1 MAIVS
6 TVDLLGLALSSS
18 GAITTN
24 TTTAGAILDTA
35 QFEMGITYFMGCPA
49 RTDGTYKLLLEWG
62 DNSALSDAVAVPAAN
77 LLVTTGANPVT
88 TGITAATASGGEFL
102 KVGVICG
109 DKRYIRASVVSTGV
123 TSGAT
128 ISVLCARSSECLPQ

>member
-1 MAIVS
+1 MAVKS
-6 TVDLLGLALSSS
+6 SVDTFGLALSSV

-24 TTTAGAILDTA
+24 TTTVGAIIDTA
-35 QFEMGITYFMGCPA
+35 AYNLGITYFIAATA
-49 RTDGTYKLLLEWG
+49 RTDGTYKLLIEWG
-62 DNSALSDAVAVPAAN
+62 DSPTLTDAATVPTAN

-88 TGITAATASGGEFL
+88 TGVTSVTAAGGSYL

-109 DKRYIRASVVSTGV
+109 DKRYVRASVVSTGV

-128 ISVLCARSSECLPQ
+128 ISVLCAGSAELLPH